1 MTVRTVQTPDL
12 SPIDRTR
19 LRRLLNAAFAGDFSD
34 FDWDHALG
42 GWHVVAVDAG
52 ELVAHA
58 AVVPRRLVVS
68 ARVFNAGYAEAVAV
82 MPSRQRQGLGST
94 VMRHA
99 NEIVYREFEFGAL
112 STGKCAFYERIG
124 WERWRGPSWVRQPGG
139 RLVRTPDEDAGVM
152 IFRCAPSRDV
162 DLTASITCEAR
173 AGESW

>member
-34 FDWDHALG
+34 FDWDYASG

-58 AVVPRRLVVS
+58 AVVPRRLVVT

-82 MPSRQRQGLGST
+82 MPSRQRQGLGSI

-99 NEIVYREFEFGAL
+99 NEIVHREFEFGAL
-112 STGKCAFYERIG
+112 STGMRVLRTHRMGMLARTVVG
-124 WERWRGPSWVRQPGG
+124 PAAGRAARPHARRGRGTDDFSLRSV
-139 RLVRTPDEDAGVM
+139 
-152 IFRCAPSRDV
+152 S
-162 DLTASITCEAR
+162 
-173 AGESW
+173 